1 VKYFGCCFLPLAF
14 EFGSPVNIAHSA
26 FDVGILIE
34 RLAQAVSAVP
44 LFEPS
49 L

>member
-1 VKYFGCCFLPLAF
+1 MKYFGSCFLPLAF
-14 EFGSPVNIAHSA
+14 EFGSTVNIVHSA
-26 FDVGILIE
+26 SDVGILIE
-34 RLAQAVSAVP
+34 RLAQAVFAVP

>member
-1 VKYFGCCFLPLAF
+1 MKYFGCCFLPLAF
-14 EFGSPVNIAHSA
+14 EFGSTVNIVNSA
-26 FDVGILIE
+26 FELGIRIE
-34 RLAQAVSAVP
+34 RLAQAVFAVP